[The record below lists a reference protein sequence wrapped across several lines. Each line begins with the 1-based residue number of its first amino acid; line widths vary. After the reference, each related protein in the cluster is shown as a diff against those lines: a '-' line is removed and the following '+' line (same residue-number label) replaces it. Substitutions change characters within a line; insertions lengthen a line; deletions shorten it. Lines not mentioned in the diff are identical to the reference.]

1 MYSATAGQLYAL
13 LFPGDLS
20 AIYIAPAITNFDLV
34 GETYDVTVT
43 DPGPPVHAATVHLMV
58 NPNGVIKWGVLP
70 AGTFSQYPLTG
81 TAVTIPV
88 A

>member
-1 MYSATAGQLYAL
+1 MV
-13 LFPGDLS
+13 
-20 AIYIAPAITNFDLV
+20 TNVVLI
-34 GETYDVTVT
+34 GETYTVTVT
-43 DPGPPVHAATVHLMV
+43 DPINSATASTNLMV
-58 NPNGVIKWGVLP
+58 NPNGVIKWGIIP